1 MTPVLPARHTEK
13 CKKFIEE
20 YETQA
25 TRQQLSTRKYM
36 DLLQEVANRDLKDVP
51 VLLDDLHMHY
61 AHDPGFL
68 GEVQANAM
76 RFTELFAKACTEV
89 MPSPTEDVDDEDVL
103 DVLMSHRGI
112 TAGAVPGSAMQVR
125 REGGWRRGDALCDA
139 VWCCA
144 VWCRMV

>member
-1 MTPVLPARHTEK
+1 
-13 CKKFIEE
+13 
-20 YETQA
+20 
-25 TRQQLSTRKYM
+25 M

-125 REGGWRRGDALCDA
+125 REGRRRRGDALCDA
-139 VWCCA
+139 VWCCVVLWCDA
-144 VWCRMV
+144 VWCCVV

>member
-1 MTPVLPARHTEK
+1 
-13 CKKFIEE
+13 
-20 YETQA
+20 
-25 TRQQLSTRKYM
+25 M

-125 REGGWRRGDALCDA
+125 REGRRRRGDALCDA
-139 VWCCA
+139 VWCCVVLCGA
-144 VWCRMV
+144 VWCCVVLCDAV